1 MASSQVNPLKRK
13 HTALTL
19 ETKLK
24 LLSEI
29 DNMGKTTTKK
39 EIADSYRIPANTLST
54 ILKNREKIE
63 KNGQLILC
71 QFEQETDANK
81 SSGGRRCWFADLV
94 QAIKKI
100 SGPIVMEEAGELA
113 QELGIDFV
121 PCPGWVGRFKRRHG
135 SFSRLSVEKRHLW
148 T

>member
-13 HTALTL
+13 HTTLTL

-39 EIADSYRIPANTLST
+39 EIADSYGIPANTLST

-63 KNGQLILC
+63 KMASSSSVNLSKKRMRTSRV
-71 QFEQETDANK
+71 EEVDA
-81 SSGGRRCWFADLV
+81 GLLTWFKQSRA
-94 QAIKKI
+94 QGAIARK
-100 SGPIVMEEAGELA
+100 
-113 QELGIDFV
+113 Q
-121 PCPGWVGRFKRRHG
+121 
-135 SFSRLSVEKRHLW
+135 
-148 T
+148 